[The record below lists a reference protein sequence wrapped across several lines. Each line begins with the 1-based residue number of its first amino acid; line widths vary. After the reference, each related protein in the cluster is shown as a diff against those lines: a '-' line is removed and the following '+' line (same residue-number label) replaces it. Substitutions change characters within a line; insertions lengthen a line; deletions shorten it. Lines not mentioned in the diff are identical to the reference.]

1 MNYLWYNKVH
11 VILNSSRVYCPCI
24 LGAEMPETRIS
35 IASPLLA
42 LHGGWEAGI
51 TNNHTPTMDTTTYP
65 HVVSSRKRTRA
76 DISHS
81 DDESHD
87 HDENEQTKQKN
98 TNENWPRF
106 IVLESPHPTAPLS
119 KISPFTVAK
128 AIQGKFGTIKKIT
141 KMKSGS
147 LLIEASRASQAQQIL
162 ATTELSGLAVT
173 ATAHRTLNSSKG
185 VIKDYHKDL
194 FFMSDE
200 DILNELSDQGVTD
213 VSRFFLKKDS
223 QTIKTNTL
231 FITFNTPTA
240 PKELKIGYYN
250 VKVQMYVPNPLR
262 CFNCQKFGHSKKFC
276 KNPLACWKCGSE
288 GHDGSECTAET
299 TCCLNCKG
307 DHCASSK
314 ACPIWIQEKDIQRIK
329 TERGLSY
336 GDARRLVTSSS
347 PSSSSSVAP
356 SYASAVTTVPKKIT
370 MSVDCQTPASWVG
383 PQPSLRDA
391 SRLPSVM
398 TTSTGTGT
406 SATNNRP
413 NHKSSPV
420 VSENPTT
427 RSNKKSESH
436 KLNEKSKETTKNIE
450 TRNKFNTLASDV
462 GEDMDTSHSPRPARS
477 KSRSRSRS
485 KHISP
490 IKTS

>member
-1 MNYLWYNKVH
+1 M
-11 VILNSSRVYCPCI
+11 S
-24 LGAEMPETRIS
+24 ETHIS
-35 IASPLLA
+35 LASPLLA
-42 LHGGWEAGI
+42 LRGGWEAGI

-81 DDESHD
+81 DDESHE
-87 HDENEQTKQKN
+87 HDESEQSKQKN

-119 KISPFTVAK
+119 KISPFSVAK
-128 AIQGKFGTIKKIT
+128 AIQGKFGTVKKIT
-141 KMKSGS
+141 KMKSGA

-173 ATAHRTLNSSKG
+173 ATAHRTLNTSKG

-200 DILNELSDQGVTD
+200 DILNELSEQGVTD
-213 VSRFFLKKDS
+213 VSRFYLKKDG
-223 QTIKTNTL
+223 QNIKTNTL

-240 PKELKIGYYN
+240 PKELKIGYYI

-314 ACPIWIQEKDIQRIK
+314 SCPIWIQEKDIQRIK

-336 GDARRLVTSSS
+336 GDARRLVTSQSS
-347 PSSSSSVAP
+347 SSSSSSVAP
-356 SYASAVTTVPKKIT
+356 SYASAVKNVPKKIT
-370 MSVDCQTPASWVG
+370 MSVDCQTPASWLG
-383 PQPSLRDA
+383 P
-391 SRLPSVM
+391 SRLFVM
-398 TTSTGTGT
+398 L
-406 SATNNRP
+406 P
-413 NHKSSPV
+413 DFP
-420 VSENPTT
+420 P
-427 RSNKKSESH
+427 
-436 KLNEKSKETTKNIE
+436 L
-450 TRNKFNTLASDV
+450 
-462 GEDMDTSHSPRPARS
+462 
-477 KSRSRSRS
+477 
-485 KHISP
+485 
-490 IKTS
+490 